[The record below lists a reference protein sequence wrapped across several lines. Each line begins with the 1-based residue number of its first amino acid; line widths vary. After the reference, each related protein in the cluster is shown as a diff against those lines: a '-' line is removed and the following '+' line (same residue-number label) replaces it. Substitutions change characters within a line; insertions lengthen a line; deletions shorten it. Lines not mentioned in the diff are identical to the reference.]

1 MNASA
6 RLKPVQNFAER
17 KEQDA
22 AQAFVKSQQ
31 QVQQEN
37 SKLEQLRQYY
47 LEYQAQ
53 FHQNAAA
60 GMQVKRMLEFR
71 AFLAK
76 LENVIKE
83 QERNLSRAQQNS
95 QQAKNQWQQK
105 QGRSKAIGK
114 VVENHQV
121 REEYQREKK
130 LQAEQDDRSQHR
142 KSVH

>member
-1 MNASA
+1 MHASA

-31 QVQQEN
+31 QVQQES

-47 LEYQAQ
+47 LEYQNQ
-53 FHQNAAA
+53 FQQSAAG

-76 LENVIKE
+76 LEKVIKE
-83 QERNLSRAQQNS
+83 QEQNLSRAQQGS
-95 QQAKNQWQQK
+95 LQAKNQWQQK

-114 VVENHQV
+114 VVENHQQQ
-121 REEYQREKK
+121 EAYQQDKK
-130 LQAEQDDRSQHR
+130 LQAEQDERSQHR
-142 KSVH
+142 RSVH